1 MSRFTGL
8 GNTRA
13 VAINTGESI
22 FSVSGSGDNLFN
34 LESISGLLTTGLIY
48 VYGNEN
54 GVNQTF
60 AMYSY
65 NLSYYSDTSTRYI
78 RLKEIHRSKNENGYG
93 NFYLY
98 LSTYSGDRTNPDQYA
113 TSNSSSISDIYARNE
128 VGYIGN
134 IAYLITRYGL

>member
-8 GNTRA
+8 GNARA
-13 VAINTGESI
+13 VALNTGQSV

-54 GVNQTF
+54 GVNQTL
-60 AMYSY
+60 AIYSY

-78 RLKEIHRSKNENGYG
+78 RLKEVHRSTNENDYG

-98 LSTYSGDRTNPDQYA
+98 LSTYSGDRTNTNQYA
-113 TSNSSSISDIYARNE
+113 TSTSSSISDIYARNG

-134 IAYLITRYGL
+134 INYLIVRYGP